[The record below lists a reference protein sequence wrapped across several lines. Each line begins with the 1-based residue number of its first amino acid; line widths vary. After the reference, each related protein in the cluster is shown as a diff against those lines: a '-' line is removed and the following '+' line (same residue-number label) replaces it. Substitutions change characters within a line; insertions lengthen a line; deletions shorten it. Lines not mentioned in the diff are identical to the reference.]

1 MQTHLSQGGRVI
13 DRLSQVVADGFAN
26 AFADLNQ
33 RVRVQA
39 EALTED
45 EFWTCPFP
53 YGNSFGHL
61 TLHIIGN
68 LNYYIGAQIAGTGF
82 VRNRVLEFT
91 ETDTPDKEEALQ
103 TLDETVDLVVAAL
116 KAQTSSTW
124 LESYQAEAAP
134 DFIEDRFGIF
144 LRCLTHFNHHLG
156 QMIYIAKEFAQ
167 DDIDTDH

>member
-1 MQTHLSQGGRVI
+1 LLKEVSVI

-33 RVRVQA
+33 RVRLHA
-39 EALTED
+39 EPLTDD
-45 EFWTCPFP
+45 EFWICPYP

-82 VRNRVLEFT
+82 VRNRVQEFT
-91 ETDTPDKEEALQ
+91 ETDPTSKEETLQ
-103 TLDETVDLVVAAL
+103 NLDETVDLVVATL
-116 KAQTSSTW
+116 KPQTSSTW
-124 LESYQAEAAP
+124 LQAYKAEAAP

-167 DDIDTDH
+167 DDSDIDH